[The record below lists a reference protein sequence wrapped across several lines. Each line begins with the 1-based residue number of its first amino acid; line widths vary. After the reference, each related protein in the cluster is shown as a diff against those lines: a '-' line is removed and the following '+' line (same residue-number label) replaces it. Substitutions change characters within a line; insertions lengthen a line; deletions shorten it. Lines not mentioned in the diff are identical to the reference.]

1 MNTFSP
7 YVLILLTSGTASSGL
22 TAVFKVQGVCVV
34 CVCVC
39 VCVCVFVRAHTI
51 HETSQVLPVLPV
63 VCVCSLYVEVVSVC
77 VWRSKTM

>member
-7 YVLILLTSGTASSGL
+7 YILILLTSGTASSGL
-22 TAVFKVQGVCVV
+22 TAVFKVQGVCV

-39 VCVCVFVRAHTI
+39 AHTI

-63 VCVCSLYVEVVSVC
+63 VCVCSLYVEVVAVC

>member
-7 YVLILLTSGTASSGL
+7 YILILLTSGTASSGL
-22 TAVFKVQGVCVV
+22 TAVFKVQGACVV

-39 VCVCVFVRAHTI
+39 VCAHTPFMKQ
-51 HETSQVLPVLPV
+51 SGPASPAS
-63 VCVCSLYVEVVSVC
+63 CVCSLYVEVVAVC